1 MNYPLQNLKILDFT
15 YLLPG
20 PYGTMMLADLGADI
34 IKVEN
39 PNNPDMLRMLPPIV
53 NGISAVYAHIN
64 RGKKSLALDLKS
76 SEAKDIIYTLIKE
89 YDIIIEQFRPKV
101 LEKLGFGYHDL
112 KSINSSII
120 YCSLTGYGQTGS
132 YAFRAGHDINYMAL
146 SGVDSF
152 SGKKTSGPSLHG
164 IQIADI
170 ASGAKNMVIGILAAY
185 IKRQA
190 TGEGDYIDISITDGV
205 FAMSAFTTAAYL
217 EGEPLPQPETQ
228 MLNGGGIYDYY
239 ATSDGR
245 FLSVGPIEPKFFQ
258 SFCQAIGYTDIL
270 QNVDFSPEA
279 VHFHKKKIAA
289 IIASQPLSHWITVF
303 SNVDACIEPVRTLEE
318 AINNPPLSDRDMI
331 VSITNDKGSVFKQ
344 IGNPIKF
351 SSQNYIAHSAGV
363 SLGYNNDEI
372 LQSIGYN
379 KHTIQQLY
387 AKNVIAKFNESII

>member
-1 MNYPLQNLKILDFT
+1 MSYPLQNLKILDFT

-20 PYGTMMLADLGADI
+20 PYGTMILADLGADI

-39 PNNPDMLRMLPPIV
+39 PNNPDMLRMLPPVV

-76 SEAKDIIYTLIKE
+76 PESKDIIYTLIKE
-89 YDIIIEQFRPKV
+89 YDVVIEQFRPGV
-101 LEKLGFGYHDL
+101 LEKLGFGYNNL
-112 KSINSSII
+112 KTINPSII

-132 YAFRAGHDINYMAL
+132 YAQRAGHDINYMAL

-152 SGKKTSGPSLHG
+152 SGKKDTGPSLHG

-170 ASGAKNMVIGILAAY
+170 ASGAKNMVIAVLAAY

-190 TGEGDYIDISITDGV
+190 TGEGDYIDLSITDGV
-205 FAMSAFTTAAYL
+205 FAMTAFTTAAFL
-217 EGEPLPQPETQ
+217 EGEPLPLPETQ

-239 ATSDGR
+239 ATADGR

-258 SFCQAIGYTDIL
+258 SFCQVIGYTEIL
-270 QNVDFSPEA
+270 QSVDFSPQT
-279 VHFHKKKIAA
+279 VQNHKKKIAA
-289 IIASQPLSHWITVF
+289 IIASKPLSYWITVF
-303 SNVDACIEPVRTLEE
+303 SQIDACVEPVRTLEE
-318 AINNPPLSDRDMI
+318 AVNNPPLSERDMI
-331 VSITNDKGSVFKQ
+331 VEITDENGAHFRQ

-351 SSQNYIAHSAGV
+351 LSDNYIAHFPGV

-379 KHTIQQLY
+379 ENIIKELY
-387 AKNVIAKFNESII
+387 KTRVIVKS

>member
-1 MNYPLQNLKILDFT
+1 MGYPLKNLKILDFT

-39 PNNPDMLRMLPPIV
+39 PNNQDMLRMLPPIV

-76 SEAKDIIYTLIKE
+76 PESKNIIYKLIKD
-89 YDIIIEQFRPKV
+89 YDIIIEQFRPGV
-101 LEKLGFGYHDL
+101 MEKLGFGYNDL
-112 KSINSSII
+112 NKRNPSII
-120 YCSLTGYGQTGS
+120 YCSITGYGQTGS
-132 YAFRAGHDINYMAL
+132 YSQRAGHDINYMAL

-152 SGKKTSGPSLHG
+152 SGKKTTGPSLHG

-190 TGEGDYIDISITDGV
+190 TGNGDHIDISITDGV

-217 EGEPLPQPETQ
+217 EGETLPQPETQ

-239 ATSDGR
+239 TTSDGR
-245 FLSVGPIEPKFFQ
+245 YLSVGPIEPKFFQ

-270 QNVDFSPEA
+270 NNIDFSPEA
-279 VHFHKKKIAA
+279 VLMHKKNIAK
-289 IIASQPLSHWITVF
+289 IIASKPLSYWITVF

-318 AINNPPLSDRDMI
+318 AIANPPLSERDMI
-331 VSITNDKGSVFKQ
+331 VSITDVKGSTFKQ

-351 SSQNYIAHSAGV
+351 LSQNYIAQSAGV
-363 SLGYNNDEI
+363 SFGYNNDEI

-379 KHTIQQLY
+379 KDTIEQLY
-387 AKNVIAKFNESII
+387 KTKVIVKE